1 MAFEDYERS
10 SSLESTV
17 RTALTGAQAGIWTA
31 LPGIVQSFDASAVTA
46 VVRTRHQGDGDQT
59 GRRKAGRQIASV
71 TGLSGRISTR
81 GRLYADFSGQ
91 GG

>member
-1 MAFEDYERS
+1 MDCLA
-10 SSLESTV
+10 
-17 RTALTGAQAGIWTA
+17 
-31 LPGIVQSFDASAVTA
+31 GIVQSFDASAVTA
-46 VVRTRHQGDGDQT
+46 VVQPAIKAMVTRPDGEKQ
-59 GRRKAGRQIASV
+59 GRQIASV